1 VKIRILPSSP
11 DAGHL
16 QHLISFV
23 VDDHLAVDAGS
34 IGFCG
39 TPAEQ
44 AAIAHVVLT
53 HSHADHVCSLPIFA
67 MNVCDATG
75 RGITVHAPDEVID
88 SLRQDVFNWRVWPDF
103 TALSQNGRPMV
114 TLERLAAREPVRLGG
129 LDVTAVPVNHPV
141 PTVAYLVDDGTAAVL
156 IAVDTG
162 VTTEV
167 WDVARSHPRLR
178 AAFVDAAFPDDMP
191 EMARIS
197 GHLTPHLLADQT
209 AGLPADV
216 ARVAVHLKPAFQDRV
231 TADLDRAHIPNLTV
245 GRPGHCYEF

>member
-11 DAGHL
+11 DASPL

-23 VDDHLAVDAGS
+23 VDARLAVDAGS
-34 IGFCG
+34 LGFCG

-44 AAIAHVVLT
+44 ASIAHVVLT

-75 RGITVHAPDEVID
+75 RGITVHGPDDVLE

-103 TALSQNGRPMV
+103 TSLSQNGRPMV
-114 TLERLAAREPVRLGG
+114 TLERLAAREPVQLGD
-129 LDVTAVPVNHPV
+129 LEVTAIPVNHPV
-141 PTVAYLVDDGTAAVL
+141 PTVAYLIDDGASAVL

-162 VTTEV
+162 VTSEV
-167 WDVARSHPRLR
+167 WDVARRHPRLR
-178 AAFVDAAFPDDMP
+178 AAFVDAAFPDDMS
-191 EMARIS
+191 ELARIS
-197 GHLTPHLLADQT
+197 GHLTPRLLAEQT

-216 ARVAVHLKPAFQDRV
+216 VRVAVHLKPAFHERV
-231 TADLDRAHIPNLTV
+231 AADLERAAIPNLTI
-245 GRPGHCYEF
+245 GRPAHDYEF